1 MGMYD
6 YFTAKV
12 KCADCGHINTI
23 EHEQTKD
30 FNCNM
35 QNYKEGDST
44 TTTYICGNEIN
55 PMYDFFRPSVGKF
68 WNNKTPNNPCENC
81 KSAME
86 IIGVIRNDVVVRI
99 LDGRI
104 LEKETIK

>member
-6 YFTAKV
+6 YFVAKV
-12 KCADCGHINTI
+12 KCADCGHINVI
-23 EHEQTKD
+23 EYEQTKD
-30 FNCNM
+30 FNCDM
-35 QNYKEGDST
+35 KNYKEGDST
-44 TTTYICGNEIN
+44 PSYSGGDDIN
-55 PMYDFFRPSVGKF
+55 PMYDFFRPSIGKF
-68 WNNKTPNNPCENC
+68 WNNKVPNNPCENC

-86 IIGVIRNDVVVRI
+86 IIGIIKNDMVIRI